1 MQFYWENLLSKKQR
15 CDIKMIEKDIK
26 DIKDIK
32 MIKKDEDI
40 MQEVI
45 TEIYLKRKKISK
57 ERKQN

>member
-1 MQFYWENLLSKKQR
+1 
-15 CDIKMIEKDIK
+15 MIEKDIK

-40 MQEVI
+40 MQKVI